1 MKQSVVDQSTE
12 STTWLTPE
20 RREFPRSVSR
30 RSGVNIDL
38 CWHCKCCAS
47 GCTFSDAMD
56 YHPNQMI
63 RLAQFGMKEEALSA
77 SAIWICV
84 SCNTCSIECP
94 QGIDMASVMDA
105 FRQMAIE
112 EGAPIGEP
120 DILMFHREVINSIH
134 RHGRTH
140 KIEIMMRYKLRKRDW
155 FSDMNLGMRMM
166 AKRKLDLRPSR
177 VHHLS
182 RVRSIFQK
190 VAREKDYEQT
200 N

>member
-1 MKQSVVDQSTE
+1 MKQYVVDRATE
-12 STTWLTPE
+12 PIIRLTPE
-20 RREFPRSVSR
+20 RKAFSKNVSR
-30 RSGVNIDL
+30 RSGVNIGL

-63 RLAQFGMKEEALSA
+63 RLAQFGLKEEALSA

-112 EGAPIGEP
+112 EGAQIGEP
-120 DILMFHREVINSIH
+120 DILMFHREVISSIR

-140 KIEIMMRYKLRKRDW
+140 KIEIMMRYKLKKRDW

-166 AKRKLDLRPSR
+166 AKRKLDLKPSR

-182 RVRSIFQK
+182 RVRNIFQK
-190 VAREKDYEQT
+190 VAREKDYERT